1 LDWRRLAPGVFAG
14 QKDLASDS
22 AAQPIFPVDL
32 STVAAADIIALAGFL
47 AAWLGYSLVVDHG
60 PLASRTLSSA
70 MDRERRSWVEMMQS
84 HDVRIADV
92 NILSGL
98 QHGTAFFASASMLA
112 IGACLAVLGSSD
124 NVSAVIEDIVPGG
137 SAAGAA
143 LFEAKMIGLAVI
155 FVYAFF
161 KFGWSYRLINYASI
175 LAGALPP
182 ASQAGTERATLAIDR
197 ATHFLR
203 LGGSNFNRGQR
214 AFNFGLAYLCWL
226 AGPWYLLAA
235 SALVL
240 LILVHRQFWSRPA
253 GAFKTGFLPQ
263 R

>member
-1 LDWRRLAPGVFAG
+1 VDFNAI
-14 QKDLASDS
+14 S
-22 AAQPIFPVDL
+22 AAD
-32 STVAAADIIALAGFL
+32 AIALFGFL

-60 PLASRTLSSA
+60 PLATRTLSSA
-70 MDRERRSWVEMMQS
+70 MDRQRRNWVEMMQS

-98 QHGTAFFASASMLA
+98 QQGTAFFASASILA
-112 IGACLAVLGSSD
+112 IGGCLAILGSSD
-124 NVSAVIEDIVPGG
+124 NVSAVIEDIVPAGGG
-137 SAAGAA
+137 SGGT

-175 LAGALPP
+175 LTGALPP
-182 ASQAGTERATLAIDR
+182 AARSGTERATLAIDR

-226 AGPWYLLAA
+226 GGPWYLLGA

-240 LILVHRQFWSRPA
+240 LVLVHRQFWSKPA
-253 GAFKTGFLPQ
+253 GAFKQGFHAG
-263 R
+263 